1 LKPAS
6 TPIAPASVPLKA
18 GAAKAPVAAQGD
30 ASADAGDDGSAAPK
44 SAPLSAGASPAS
56 PKPSKVPVAAD
67 SDSEDA
73 DSEPVSVSGLDK
85 ILAFAAL
92 AVAALALLSTFL
104 TYSVLKA

>member
-18 GAAKAPVAAQGD
+18 GAAKAVAP
-30 ASADAGDDGSAAPK
+30 SAAPAEAEDGAAAPK
-44 SAPLSAGASPAS
+44 SAPLAAGASPAS
-56 PKPSKVPVAAD
+56 LKPSKVPVAAD

-73 DSEPVSVSGLDK
+73 DSEAGSVSGLDK

-92 AVAALALLSTFL
+92 VVAALALVSTFL